1 MTKIYTAEEAEALA
15 LGHVPEPWTACVSDL
30 AASVAHHARRA
41 DAAEAEA
48 ERLRRLWDRQSDRW
62 LIVDGWACES
72 ETFDTR
78 DEAEAE
84 AIARMTDRMSPDG
97 CAEDQ
102 IQIYALVSTTE
113 EIRGEPPAD
122 EDEDEDDRPR
132 SEYDYWI
139 TGYRCTSGGF
149 YLCGTDEHPAAVRV
163 RAELEAEIASLRAR
177 VAELEAEAEKPT
189 LSPWEDE
196 SRRDSSGRS
205 KSMVWPTIGGYGW
218 FVFPPGLDCVEGD
231 PLPTQA
237 DAEAA
242 ADTAAA
248 KYWRLL

>member
-48 ERLRRLWDRQSDRW
+48 ERLRRLWDRQAGRW

-78 DEAEAE
+78 EEAEAE
-84 AIARMTDRMSPDG
+84 AIDRMTDRMSPDG

-122 EDEDEDDRPR
+122 EDEDDRPR

-149 YLCGTDEHPAAVRV
+149 YLGGTDEHPAAVRV

-177 VAELEAEAEKPT
+177 VEELEAEMPT
-189 LSPWEDE
+189 LSPWEDGI
-196 SRRDSSGRS
+196 RRDTDGGRPQG
-205 KSMVWPTIGGYGW
+205 KVWQVADGYCW
-218 FVFPPGLDCVEGD
+218 YVFPPRTLIREGG
-231 PLPTQA
+231 PLPTGEE
-237 DAEAA
+237 AEAA
-242 ADTAAA
+242 ADACAR

>member
-84 AIARMTDRMSPDG
+84 AIARMTDRMSPEG
-97 CAEDQ
+97 CETEQ
-102 IQIYALVSTTE
+102 MEIYALVSTTE

-177 VAELEAEAEKPT
+177 VEELEAEMPT
-189 LSPWEDE
+189 LSPWEDGI
-196 SRRDSSGRS
+196 RRDTDGGRPQG
-205 KSMVWPTIGGYGW
+205 KVWQVADGYCW
-218 FVFPPGLDCVEGD
+218 YVFPPCTLIREGG
-231 PLPTQA
+231 PLPTGEE
-237 DAEAA
+237 AEAA
-242 ADTAAA
+242 ADACAR
-248 KYWRLL
+248 KYWRLQ